1 MALGQIFKH
10 EKTWMFKN
18 SMNSIHFTCCSGIFL
33 IVVISLVGLRS
44 AEMPVG
50 KKVHILWQ
58 GQKIWRH
65 LPLSFDIKVHIFWEG
80 HKILQNLHCRF
91 VLCRNGQIYSGEITK
106 FCGLLRIY
114 ELYLVSIFVA
124 FSENLSVDRFLGMK
138 CQINEWF
145 SYKQ

>member
-1 MALGQIFKH
+1 MSFCRKTATNVGQFFNH
-10 EKTWMFKN
+10 EKTWMFII

-91 VLCRNGQIYSGEITK
+91 ALWSASNLRWRFRKLLWPSQNIWTLKKYLEEGRSKVLSK
-106 FCGLLRIY
+106 
-114 ELYLVSIFVA
+114 
-124 FSENLSVDRFLGMK
+124 
-138 CQINEWF
+138 
-145 SYKQ
+145 